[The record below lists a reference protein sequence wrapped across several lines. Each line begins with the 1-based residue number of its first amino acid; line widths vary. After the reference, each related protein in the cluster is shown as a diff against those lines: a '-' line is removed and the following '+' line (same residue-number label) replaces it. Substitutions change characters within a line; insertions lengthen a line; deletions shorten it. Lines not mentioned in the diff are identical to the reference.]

1 MKEKILKNRKLI
13 DILILILVGC
23 FLCIPLLN
31 HNINVYYDDGIQH
44 IARAFGTMNSL
55 KEGGILKNVISSFAN
70 NFGYSWNLFYGP
82 LSSVGIIVCKLLCSS
97 YIGAYKLFVF
107 ICLILSGLTMYKF
120 TFKLINNNNAALL
133 ASILYMSF
141 PYHLTDLYLRN
152 ALGEFVSFIF
162 VPLVFL
168 GLYNLF
174 YTEDNNYHL
183 AIGAIGLIITHNIST
198 LIVAF
203 FSLFYFIF
211 NIEKVKENRVKK
223 SLIIN
228 VIFIVL
234 ITSFYWMP
242 MLETK
247 FSADYKVY
255 ESGAMAKSENVANY
269 GLKLKQLFVSVNN
282 GSYIFELGPHIII
295 ILAFSVMTFR
305 LIKDE
310 LKENY
315 VVFLMSGLITL
326 WMSTKYFP
334 WKFLPY
340 ELCIIQFPW
349 RMLMLSGFFFSIICA
364 INIYT
369 IVKKFNWKDVLII
382 GIIAVGYTIAFLPF
396 LPMQE
401 NLQDIDKIRLGEFSG
416 KDSEVVAG
424 AGGGEYL
431 PKSAHDDRRFYIASR
446 EDIIE
451 VLEGKAIIEN
461 ENKTKEKLTANLKT
475 FDSEYTVF
483 ELPYIYYP
491 GYEVRL
497 DGMLTKYFETENGFI
512 GIVMVK
518 DDNAELSIS
527 YKGTKIMKLSMM
539 FSLLSLIVFIVYIW
553 KKH

>member
-1 MKEKILKNRKLI
+1 MKEKILKNRKI
-13 DILILILVGC
+13 VDTLILIFIGC

-31 HNINVYYDDGIQH
+31 SNINVYTDDGIQH

-82 LSSVGIIVCKLLCSS
+82 LSSIGVVVCKLICSS

-107 ICLILSGLTMYKF
+107 ICLILSGIMMYKF
-120 TFKLINNNNAALL
+120 SFRLINSNNAALL
-133 ASILYMSF
+133 ASILYMTF

-152 ALGEFVSFIF
+152 ALGEFVSFVFI
-162 VPLVFL
+162 PLVFL

-174 YTEDNNYHL
+174 YTEDNNYYL

-198 LIVAF
+198 LLVAIF
-203 FSLFYFIF
+203 ALFYFIF

-223 SLIIN
+223 GLIIN
-228 VIFIVL
+228 IVFILL

-242 MLETK
+242 LIETR
-247 FSADYKVY
+247 FSSNYQVY
-255 ESGAMAKSENVANY
+255 ESGAMANSENTANH
-269 GLKLKQLFVSVNN
+269 GLKLKQLFVSVND
-282 GSYIFELGPHIII
+282 GSFIFELGPHIII
-295 ILAFSVMTFR
+295 ILAFSVMTLR

-315 VVFLMSGLITL
+315 LVFFISGIITL
-326 WMSTKYFP
+326 WMSTRYFP
-334 WKFLPY
+334 WKFLPD

-349 RMLMLSGFFFSIICA
+349 RMLMLSGFFLSIVCA

-369 IVKKFNWKDVLII
+369 IIKKFNWKDVVLI
-382 GIIAVGYTIAFLPF
+382 GIVATGYTLIFLSF
-396 LPMQE
+396 ISIDE
-401 NLQDIDKIRLGEFSG
+401 NVQDINNFKLGEFSG
-416 KDSEVVAG
+416 RESEIVAG

-431 PKSAHDDRRFYIASR
+431 PKAAHEDRFYIASR
-446 EDIIE
+446 EDIIY
-451 VLEGKAIIEN
+451 VLEGKAVIEN
-461 ENKTKEKLTANLKT
+461 ENKTESGLTANLQT

-497 DGMLTKYFETENGFI
+497 DGMIAENFETKNGFL
-512 GIVMVK
+512 GIVMGKEDKV
-518 DDNAELSIS
+518 ELSVS
-527 YKGTKIMKLSMM
+527 YKGTQIMQVST
-539 FSLLSLIVFIVYIW
+539 FISFIALIIFGVYIW